1 MTNYEYIQSM
11 DKDALAFTLMQ
22 LSVCSDVPWCSE
34 NSSNYSDNLYTRW
47 IQWLSEESEEM
58 PVEDAEVS
66 IPDERIIKLLDKH
79 IVIRGKQYL
88 VHSVNTKNKTVK
100 LSNGDTLSYAEL
112 LSCASDPE
120 GIKLKSLHPVSAK
133 VEKIKANKANYDTYK
148 VTDLP
153 GLVGTIVTQDGY
165 NFICVWGYSVYTDT
179 VILSDN
185 QKYSLTT
192 FRDLF
197 YNLDGS
203 VCGVLKQE

>member
-1 MTNYEYIQSM
+1 MTNYERIKVM
-11 DKDALAFTLMQ
+11 PVDELAFTLMQ
-22 LSVCSDVPWCSE
+22 LSVCSDVPCDPE
-34 NSSNYSDNLYTRW
+34 KSSNYSDNLYTRW

-58 PVEDAEVS
+58 PVEDAKVS
-66 IPDERIIKLLDKH
+66 IPDERMIKLLDKH

-88 VHSVNTKNKTVK
+88 VHSVNTKNKSVK

-112 LSCASDPE
+112 LSRASDPE
-120 GIKLKSLHPVSAK
+120 GIKLESLHPISAK
-133 VEKIKANKANYDTYK
+133 VEKIKANKANYDTYR

-165 NFICVWGYSVYTDT
+165 NFICVWGYSAYTDT
-179 VILSDN
+179 VILSD
-185 QKYSLTT
+185 KHEYSLST